1 MTDVTSATFWMK
13 VRYDIDQ
20 VNYLLKYEILDRQW
34 IYNQS
39 CIIFLATYIYSFH
52 I

>member
-20 VNYLLKYEILDRQW
+20 VNYLLKNEILDRQ
-34 IYNQS
+34 
-39 CIIFLATYIYSFH
+39 
-52 I
+52 